1 MIYLDTVIRNG
12 LIWGKDLVYFISCF
26 QAKSSSLLI
35 LEISYRLLSLAFY
48 RHTYLGRNIKRAS
61 TAAYLKE
68 ITMLKEDKIV
78 VQRAV
83 T

>member
-1 MIYLDTVIRNG
+1 MDSYGVR
-12 LIWGKDLVYFISCF
+12 IWCISLVVSK
-26 QAKSSSLLI
+26 QNLLHSLFWKFHTDCV
-35 LEISYRLLSLAFY
+35 ESLAFS